1 MKKAYKSNIEWFK
14 IYKCRKIQVMCSFR
28 LIEYKDMYIVIFTV
42 MFTFVLFAIY
52 FWSAKYLFLVW
63 LTESELNKANKYI
76 CF

>member
-1 MKKAYKSNIEWFK
+1 
-14 IYKCRKIQVMCSFR
+14 MCSFR
-28 LIEYKDMYIVIFTV
+28 LIEYPDMYIVIFTV

-63 LTESELNKANKYI
+63 LTEFELNKANKYI